1 MDLSFQLYSAR
12 NYEQSLDELLG
23 KLAALGYRQVEGYGG
38 LYADAEGLAASLD
51 KHGLIMPTGHFGLD
65 MLKDKD
71 TTLKVAETV
80 GVKTIYCPHIAPDL
94 LGNSDAKWTEHAETL
109 AALGETYRAAG
120 YGFGWHNHHFEFWK
134 TESGKTPMEIILS
147 TAADIEWE
155 MDIAWVVRGGGNPSI
170 WMGRFGDRITAVH
183 VKDIAPEG
191 ENADEDGW
199 ADVGHGTMDWNN
211 LINEVTGKTKAKYFV
226 AEHDKPADVERFA
239 RRSIETA
246 KAWK

>member
-12 NYEQSLDELLG
+12 NVPSLDDFLG
-23 KLAALGYRQVEGYGG
+23 KLAALGYKQVEGYGG
-38 LYADAEGLAASLD
+38 LYADADGFAAKLKQHGLA
-51 KHGLIMPTGHFGLD
+51 MPTGHFGLD
-65 MLKDKD
+65 MLKDKPA
-71 TTLKVAETV
+71 TLKVAETV
-80 GVKTIYCPHIAPDL
+80 GVKTIYCPHISPDL
-94 LGNSDAKWTEHAETL
+94 MGNSDAKWTEFAETL
-109 AALGETYRAAG
+109 AGLGETYRAEG

-147 TAADIEWE
+147 TAPDIEWE
-155 MDIAWVVRGGGNPSI
+155 MDVAWVKRGKEDPVA
-170 WMGRFGDRITAVH
+170 WMGRFGERISAVH

-199 ADVGHGTMDWNN
+199 ADVGHGTMNWNS
-211 LINEVTGKTKAKYFV
+211 LINEVTTKTKAKYFV
-226 AEHDKPADVERFA
+226 AEHDKPADAERFA

>member
-12 NYEQSLDELLG
+12 NVPSLDNFLG
-23 KLAALGYRQVEGYGG
+23 TLAALGYTQVEGYGG
-38 LYADAEGLAASLD
+38 LYSDPEGFADKLKQHGLA
-51 KHGLIMPTGHFGLD
+51 MPTGHFGLD
-65 MLKDKD
+65 MLKDKSA
-71 TTLKVAETV
+71 TLKVAEAT
-80 GVKTIYCPHIAPDL
+80 GVKTIYCPHISPDL
-94 LGNSDAKWTEHAETL
+94 MGNSDAKWTELAETL
-109 AALGETYRAAG
+109 AGLGETYRAEG

-155 MDIAWVVRGGGNPSI
+155 MDVAWVKRGNEDPVT
-170 WMGRFGDRITAVH
+170 WMGRFGDRISAVH
-183 VKDIAPEG
+183 VKDIASEG

-199 ADVGHGTMDWNN
+199 ADVGHGVMNWNS
-211 LINEVTGKTKAKYFV
+211 LINEVTTKTKAKYFV
-226 AEHDKPADVERFA
+226 AEHDKPADAERFA